1 MIKSFVKQIPYNSKI
16 SIFGAGFAGRGLRK
30 YIEENRPDIK
40 IVFFIES
47 HRTGDEN
54 GIPIVNFKDLPEN
67 KNKFDLLVCAT
78 RNTAHE
84 LIGVFNYLDIPF
96 IIISR
101 EIEQYFR
108 NEKYAEILEKTEKC
122 FKYEEDKE
130 LYKLI
135 GKAHLT
141 KIFNSVAEYALKKHD
156 AHFCEFVELGLW
168 EKESELVFAE
178 NLSNP
183 AASKVVENSEQ
194 TALNMNYLK
203 IKTIDIDTFKKKNNI
218 QKVDFI
224 KMDIEGAELP
234 AIRGA
239 KETIKT
245 DRPQLAI
252 SIYHSNDDFVNIPQY
267 LANEL
272 ENYTLR
278 LGHYSYNHCETVL
291 YAIPDELLQGV

>member
-1 MIKSFVKQIPYNSKI
+1 
-16 SIFGAGFAGRGLRK
+16 
-30 YIEENRPDIK
+30 
-40 IVFFIES
+40 
-47 HRTGDEN
+47 
-54 GIPIVNFKDLPEN
+54 
-67 KNKFDLLVCAT
+67 
-78 RNTAHE
+78 
-84 LIGVFNYLDIPF
+84 
-96 IIISR
+96 
-101 EIEQYFR
+101 
-108 NEKYAEILEKTEKC
+108 
-122 FKYEEDKE
+122 
-130 LYKLI
+130 
-135 GKAHLT
+135 
-141 KIFNSVAEYALKKHD
+141 
-156 AHFCEFVELGLW
+156 
-168 EKESELVFAE
+168 
-178 NLSNP
+178 
-183 AASKVVENSEQ
+183 
-194 TALNMNYLK
+194 MNYLK